1 MKSDLACERECSW
14 GEDYR
19 LVKLKDN
26 QLQCLSYDSKK
37 EQVVVVERRCP
48 DATRL
53 CNIDHAHR

>member
-1 MKSDLACERECSW
+1 MKSDLACERECIR

-19 LVKLKDN
+19 LVKLKIIN
-26 QLQCLSYDSKK
+26 FN
-37 EQVVVVERRCP
+37 QVVVVERRGP